1 MRALFSA
8 ASGMKSQQLYID
20 TISNNLANVN
30 TTGYKL
36 QRMEFKDL
44 MYEKLRPNDFSDG
57 VGRPVNLE
65 VGHGVTASAMVRSF
79 SAGSLEQTNNDLDV
93 AITGEGFFVVR
104 DENDN
109 EFYTKNGAFK
119 LSVEGENTK
128 LVNADGKFLQGDGG
142 DIDLGANVKSVVFSK
157 AGMVTVTRG
166 DAEEPE
172 EIDVMRIV
180 RFPNSAGLESI
191 GGNLYKASAASGE
204 PVENADGTN
213 AELTQGFLETSN
225 VQVVDEMIKLIT
237 AQRAYEI
244 NSKTI
249 QTADS
254 MLEMANNLKR

>member
-157 AGMVTVTRG
+157 AGMVTVARG

-204 PVENADGTN
+204 AVENADGTN